1 MNPTTWLAELRRRGV
16 LKVALA
22 YAAIGWVALQVLSL
36 LFDNF
41 DAPGW
46 VIKVVT
52 TLVILGFPVACL
64 MAWGFDITPEGV
76 RPVAPVPRGL
86 SPTPTP
92 SDTKATMT
100 EATAAPPSI
109 AVLPFED
116 MSAEH
121 DQQFLGDGIA
131 EELLNG
137 LAAVEGLKVAART
150 SAFSFRGRS
159 ATMKEIG
166 DALHVRHVLE
176 GSVRR
181 SGQKLRVTAQLVDV
195 ESGFH
200 LYSQSYDREMQE
212 IFEIQ
217 NDIAREIAAA
227 LLPRLG
233 LARDAKLVRHGTTN
247 LDAYNLRL
255 MAHERLA
262 VPDPLTV
269 DQSFSQ
275 LRQAIAL
282 DPGYA
287 DAWGDLAYLQLAMT
301 FWEVDPVPAMLESYR
316 SAAVALDHDS
326 GNVPALLVLAYVST
340 LVHRDEAAAGRYLAR
355 ARQRGTDLS
364 LWAFNKAVT
373 HDGPL
378 GRYDEALAVLE
389 EALARDPLGPALLSA
404 RVWMLSGAGRTVEA
418 VAAAD
423 AALPLAAHASMLLV
437 VAIRANVAAGNV
449 ARALELLESASHTT
463 AARTPGYLPQKI
475 AAEVAAGNRASAQE
489 LLDRLLERGV
499 DAQPSAC
506 YAIGESH
513 LALGDIDRTF
523 EWWTRSVERRE
534 PWSVWFMPTL
544 YRHHPVVGKDPRF
557 VALLRK
563 IGMAG
568 Q

>member
-1 MNPTTWLAELRRRGV
+1 MSTRSVLAELRRRGV
-16 LKVALA
+16 IKVAIA
-22 YAAIGWVALQVLSL
+22 YAAIAWVLLQVLSL

-41 DAPGW
+41 EAPGW

-76 RPVAPVPRGL
+76 RPVAPATA
-86 SPTPTP
+86 SPPP
-92 SDTKATMT
+92 SQANGQ
-100 EATAAPPSI
+100 ATAATSATTAGPPSI

-121 DQQFLGDGIA
+121 DQQYLGDGIA

-166 DALHVRHVLE
+166 DVLHVRHVLE

-449 ARALELLESASHTT
+449 ARALELLESASRTT